1 MQLIYEV
8 ESALQVAG
16 FRVARAPEARGA
28 LDSRVLFEDETL
40 LGFAAVLP
48 SEQDILAK
56 WRGAQDEFLRA
67 NAKNLRRDPLKAWT
81 TYAVFLTA
89 DPVED
94 AAPLL
99 AIEADV
105 AATRKIVRAGILTA
119 ADVRAALAPLL
130 PLAGA
135 RGAPENVE
143 SALSDKLSD
152 EEGKLFELVRD
163 PSGAELRVMAWL
175 AESAP

>member
-8 ESALQVAG
+8 ESALQAAQ
-16 FRVARAPEARGA
+16 FRVARTPEVRGE
-28 LDSRVLFEDETL
+28 LDDLVLFEDDAL

-48 SEQDILAK
+48 SVSDILAK

-67 NAKNLRRDPLKAWT
+67 NATNLRRDPLKAWT
-81 TYAVFLTA
+81 AYAVFLTA
-89 DPVED
+89 EPVED
-94 AAPLL
+94 ATELL
-99 AIEADV
+99 AVEADV

-135 RGAPENVE
+135 RGAPEGVE
-143 SALSDKLSD
+143 SALSGKLSD
-152 EEGKLFELVRD
+152 EEGKLFELVRK
-163 PSGAELRVMAWL
+163 PAGAELRVMAWL
-175 AESAP
+175 SDSAP